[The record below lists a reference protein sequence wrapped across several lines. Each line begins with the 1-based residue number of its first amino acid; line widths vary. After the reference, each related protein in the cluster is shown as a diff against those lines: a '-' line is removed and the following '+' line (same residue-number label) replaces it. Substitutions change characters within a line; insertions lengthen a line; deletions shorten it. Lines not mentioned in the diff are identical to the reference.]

1 MERLIM
7 AAPQG
12 GDTTQDDPF
21 DLFSPGQ
28 VYRGTVTE
36 ITNFGVFVNVA
47 DTTGIITIPNLSWKR
62 INDPSEV
69 VQEGDTVSVMVLSVD
84 SERRQ
89 ISLSLKELTSD
100 PLREFARTSLGRLV
114 SGRIT
119 KVTPIGYFVEVEP
132 GLEGLLP
139 ESEATA
145 AHLDPVTTKVG
156 DSLQVKV
163 HSVDIHKR
171 RIELSLTDTA

>member
-1 MERLIM
+1 M
-7 AAPQG
+7 AASQG
-12 GDTTQDDPF
+12 GDINHEYPF
-21 DLFSPGQ
+21 NLFSPGQ
-28 VYRGTVTE
+28 VHRGMVTE

-69 VQEGDTVSVMVLSVD
+69 VQEGDMVSVMVLSVD

-89 ISLSLKELTSD
+89 ITLSLKELMPD

-119 KVTPIGYFVEVEP
+119 KVTPIGYFVEVEH
-132 GLEGLLP
+132 GIEGLLP
-139 ESEATA
+139 EREVTA
-145 AHLDPVTTKVG
+145 AHLDPTTAKAG
-156 DSLQVKV
+156 DSLQVTV
-163 HSVDIHKR
+163 RSVDIYKR
-171 RIELSLTDTA
+171 QIELSLTDTA